1 MTTHGRDWL
10 TARAREGCPTR
21 DVYTLDEAY
30 PGERADL
37 IQELR
42 AALTGCDEPEN
53 DRLGRAMLAAVGLN
67 SLPVL
72 RAVVAVWREAYLGL
86 LDQMAAS
93 SAQSATLGAEEWQ
106 RLRALKQRIT
116 PRDVVGD

>member
-1 MTTHGRDWL
+1 MTIHGRDWL
-10 TARAREGCPTR
+10 TARAREGCPTT
-21 DVYTLDEAY
+21 DVYTVDEGY

-42 AALTGCDEPEN
+42 AALSGCDEPES

-86 LDQMAAS
+86 LDQMTAPMTH
-93 SAQSATLGAEEWQ
+93 SATLGAEEWE
-106 RLRALKQRIT
+106 RLRVLKQRIT
-116 PRDVVGD
+116 LRDVIGD